1 MTKEPEFIELYK
13 DIPRIT
19 LFLFWAEYMEKDLI
33 KEGLGPLSALDA
45 VIKDGL
51 VKNNFFQEGK
61 ES

>member
-19 LFLFWAEYMEKDLI
+19 LFLFWAGYMEKDLI

-45 VIKDGL
+45 VIKDG
-51 VKNNFFQEGK
+51 FYK
-61 ES
+61 EPSLQQKK